1 MTALAIDYRRHVRRP
16 VGFVILGVVLLL
28 GAGYLGYD
36 ALRRKENTEPTP
48 SAYVYTVKQ
57 SVEKEV
63 MYFPSSFFD
72 DGPGKNPAYIM
83 SLTDKIAATFHYAF
97 TGSEEQQLS
106 YAYDI
111 RATVKGQYSLKGD
124 NSDTADVWT
133 KDFQLLKP
141 VHATV
146 TTKDLSFSPRVEVP
160 YDEYRQLIEQLRTAL
175 ALPIRSQVVVT
186 FTINVAG
193 EKGGTP
199 FTDLRTA
206 SIIVPIEEQIY
217 VIAQKYDKD
226 ETKQV
231 VPKTAQASIDRI
243 AQYEQYA
250 AIAVGVLALASFVYG
265 FRKKIFK
272 TPYQRELDKIY
283 RYHDGIIVR
292 ASRQADLTGKRIV
305 SVKSFED
312 MLNLEEEL
320 KLPIVAAA
328 VSAEATQFMI
338 IRDDVVYVYT
348 LGKLPTK
355 NHGRSLE
362 EIAANVRTPSESPKP
377 PKTPPI
383 IQ

>member
-1 MTALAIDYRRHVRRP
+1 MTALALDYRRHVHRP
-16 VGFVILGVVLLL
+16 VGFVILGIVLLA

-36 ALRRKENTEPTP
+36 SLRRRTTTEPTP
-48 SAYVYTVKQ
+48 SAYTYTVKQ
-57 SVEKEV
+57 SVDKQV
-63 MYFPSSFFD
+63 LYFPSSFYD
-72 DGPGKNPAYIM
+72 DGPGKNSAYIM
-83 SLTDKIAATFHYAF
+83 SLTDKIATTFHYSF
-97 TGSEEQQLS
+97 SGSEQQQLS
-106 YAYDI
+106 YAYEI

-124 NSDTADVWT
+124 DSDTADVWT
-133 KDFQLLKP
+133 KEFQLVKP

-146 TTKDLSFSPRVEVP
+146 LAKDLTFSPRVEIP
-160 YDEYRQLIEQLRTAL
+160 FDDYRQLIEQLRTSL
-175 ALPIRSQVVVT
+175 TLPIRSQVVVT

-199 FTDLRTA
+199 FNDLRTA
-206 SIIVPIEEQIY
+206 TVTAPIEEQIY
-217 VIAQKYDKD
+217 TISQKYDKD
-226 ETKQV
+226 DTKQV

-243 AQYEQYA
+243 AQYEQYG
-250 AIAVGVLALASFVYG
+250 AIGVGVLALAAFVYG

-292 ASRQADLTGKRIV
+292 ASRPADLSGKRILA
-305 SVKSFED
+305 VKSFDD

-362 EIAANVRTPSESPKP
+362 EIAATVRTAPEVSKP